1 MRGISVGFTALL
13 TGALLIGALSVG
25 AVGMAG
31 CGRQAPTGA
40 PHPPPVAALI
50 GSDPATPADAASA
63 ARELDNRALAAG
75 PGVASYDFDV
85 AGDDVAAIND
95 IERGLR
101 LSDGRRTYF
110 YRPREATP
118 YLVREG
124 DFAYAYRRGQ
134 LTGVLDAGGHLVED
148 DDALRIRTQAA
159 TVAMDHARVLRRDA
173 ADHEPR

>member
-1 MRGISVGFTALL
+1 MRTVQLGFLAA
-13 TGALLIGALSVG
+13 GAIGALALASCDRE
-25 AVGMAG
+25 APAG
-31 CGRQAPTGA
+31 PPAAPA
-40 PHPPPVAALI
+40 PVAALI
-50 GSDPATPADAASA
+50 GSDPATPTDAANA
-63 ARELDNRALAAG
+63 AREMDSRALAAG
-75 PGVASYDFDV
+75 PSVASYDFDV

-101 LSDGRRTYF
+101 LADGRRTYF

-134 LTGVLDAGGHLVED
+134 LTGVLDSGGHLVED
-148 DDALRIRTQAA
+148 DTALRLRTQAA

-173 ADHEPR
+173 ADHEPRGGRRAR